1 MAAAKKKPAKK
12 AAKKPVVS
20 AQAAAKRKAGK
31 NGRTDSVNRDA
42 RCRVFA
48 AAWLQYGNQV
58 RAYREAVPES
68 TSNDVT
74 ARKEAWLLFHDE
86 RTQKCIDELRAAACR
101 RTEATLSEWIANEL
115 RLTRFDPA
123 RLRDHKGNL
132 LPLDEIDPDTRYC
145 IESVEFEE
153 EQVEVTKL
161 GETEIVRRTRVK
173 KIKAHSKHQAQ
184 DRLGKY
190 LGAYE
195 RDNEQKSAS
204 YEEVLRALH
213 GQPDNG

>member
-12 AAKKPVVS
+12 APAKK
-20 AQAAAKRKAGK
+20 RIG
-31 NGRTDSVNRDA
+31 GRTDTVSRDA
-42 RCRVFA
+42 CCRTFA
-48 AAWLQYGNQV
+48 AAWLQYGNQL
-58 RAYREAVPES
+58 RAYREAIPNS
-68 TSNDVT
+68 QANDFT
-74 ARKEAWLLFHDE
+74 ARKEAWKLFHDE
-86 RTQKCIDELRAAACR
+86 RTQKHIDDLRAAACAR
-101 RTEATLSEWIANEL
+101 STATLSEWIANEL
-115 RLTRFDPA
+115 RITRFDHA
-123 RLRDHKGNL
+123 RLLDAEGNA
-132 LPLDEIDPDTRYC
+132 LPLDQIDPDTRFC
-145 IESVEFEE
+145 LESIEFED

-161 GETEIVRRTRVK
+161 GETEIVRRTRIK
-173 KIKAHSKHQAQ
+173 KYKAHSKHQAQ